1 MRRMFV
7 ISSMTGG
14 GAARTTA
21 NLANHQAACGESVQI
36 LTLHQPQRP
45 DVYPLHPS
53 IERRDLGE
61 EAPSA
66 ASMSAVLARF
76 MQHYPSPAVIAHAPV
91 IARLRDALLERTC
104 DVAIGIGDVTNIRLL
119 VAARHLPVRVIVAE
133 MADPGGYS
141 ILDWELLRRRTY
153 PHAEAVVCLAAEFT
167 EYFRRRGIERVHAI
181 ASPVLPAP
189 PRHEKRRE
197 QLIVSIGRLAWEK
210 NLPLLLQAFSDVA
223 PRHPEWRLELWGNG
237 PMRRE
242 LEGLVASLQL
252 QDRVRLPGVTHD
264 VYELLERAALFAMTS
279 RTEGLPNALCEAM
292 AAGVPAVVADCGAGV
307 RTIVRDGID
316 GVLVAPRRVAVAG
329 ALDALM
335 RDDERRARL
344 ASRAPEVVERFAID
358 RIAAEWDEL
367 LISGKVAYAC

>member
-36 LTLHQPQRP
+36 LTLHQPQLP
-45 DVYPLHPS
+45 DVYPLHPT
-53 IERRDLGE
+53 IARRDLGDST
-61 EAPSA
+61 PSA
-66 ASMSAVLARF
+66 ASMSAVLAQLAQGVLR
-76 MQHYPSPAVIAHAPV
+76 PSVIAHAPV
-91 IARLRDALLERTC
+91 IARLRDALLDASC
-104 DVAIGIGDVTNIRLL
+104 DVFIGVGDVTNIRLL
-119 VAARHLPVRVIVAE
+119 VAARHLPIRVIVAE
-133 MADPGGYS
+133 MADPYGYS
-141 ILDWELLRRRTY
+141 ILDWEQLRRRTY
-153 PHAEAVVCLAAEFT
+153 PHAEAVVCLAPQFT
-167 EYFRRRGIERVHAI
+167 KYFRERGVERVHAI
-181 ASPVLPAP
+181 ANPVLPAP
-189 PRHEKRRE
+189 PCNDARRE
-197 QLIVSIGRLAWEK
+197 LLIVSIGRLAWEK
-210 NLPLLLQAFSDVA
+210 NLDLLLHAFADVA
-223 PRHPEWRLELWGNG
+223 PKHPHWRLELWGNG

-242 LEGLVASLQL
+242 LEALVTSLQL
-252 QDRVRLPGVTHD
+252 QNRVRLPGVTRD

-292 AAGVPAVVADCGAGV
+292 AAGVPAVVTNCGAGV
-307 RTIVRDGID
+307 RTLVRDGID
-316 GVLVAPRRVAVAG
+316 GVLVTQHRGAVAG

-367 LISGKVAYAC
+367 LQSGKVAYAC